1 MEPILELTEPHAIAL
16 CDNIKPGGVH
26 PIQLQDV
33 ELVLWRDYAGQAHV
47 WHDRCPHRGMRLSF
61 GFVKENRLTCLY
73 HGWEYGSD
81 GGCRKI
87 PAHPEVTPPKTL
99 CADILNVS
107 ESYGMVFVSAGENTV
122 ETNTEW
128 VSVRSIFLE
137 CDRAQA
143 LAGIAEFV
151 EITEAQENQVYLN
164 KSNTVAVA
172 VQPCSRTSC
181 AIHLSTRSTD
191 PTARLTLA
199 KRMVAL
205 RRKINQGLRI

>member
-1 MEPILELTEPHAIAL
+1 
-16 CDNIKPGGVH
+16 
-26 PIQLQDV
+26 
-33 ELVLWRDYAGQAHV
+33 
-47 WHDRCPHRGMRLSF
+47 
-61 GFVKENRLTCLY
+61 
-73 HGWEYGSD
+73 
-81 GGCRKI
+81 
-87 PAHPEVTPPKTL
+87 
-99 CADILNVS
+99 
-107 ESYGMVFVSAGENTV
+107 MVFVSAGKNTV

-137 CDRAQA
+137 CDRARA

-191 PTARLTLA
+191 PTARLALA

-205 RRKINQGLRI
+205 RRKINQGLRT

>member
-1 MEPILELTEPHAIAL
+1 
-16 CDNIKPGGVH
+16 
-26 PIQLQDV
+26 
-33 ELVLWRDYAGQAHV
+33 
-47 WHDRCPHRGMRLSF
+47 MRLSF

-107 ESYGMVFVSAGENTV
+107 ECYGMVFVSAGKNTAKP
-122 ETNTEW
+122 NTEW

-143 LAGIAEFV
+143 LVEIAEFV
-151 EITEAQENQVYLN
+151 EIAEAQENQVYLN

-172 VQPCSRTSC
+172 VQPCSRKSC

-191 PTARLTLA
+191 PTERLALA

-205 RRKINQGLRI
+205 RRKINQGLRA